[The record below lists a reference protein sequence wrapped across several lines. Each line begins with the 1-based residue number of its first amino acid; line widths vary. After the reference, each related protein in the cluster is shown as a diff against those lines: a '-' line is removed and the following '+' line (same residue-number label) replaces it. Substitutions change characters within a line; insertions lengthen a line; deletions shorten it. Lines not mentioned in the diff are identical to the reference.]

1 MHVTHFLKTRELSGE
16 DTFCL
21 QIGAMDGTT
30 TDHMHRYLTRLDWR
44 ALLVEPVPE
53 YFTQLQKT
61 YAARPNVRLAN
72 VVVAGHSGQVP
83 FYSVDPAAMEAGLV
97 PPWGRGASS
106 LYPDRTA
113 LGWADVKPHVRRQML
128 PCLTLPDLLDQYGVS
143 KIDVLQID
151 AEGHDYQILKQL
163 DFSKFS
169 PFVINIEYVNLLPE
183 EQDAVRNLLTANGYH
198 HEKKGY
204 DLVAA
209 KRRSDSHE
217 S

>member
-1 MHVTHFLKTRELSGE
+1 MHVTHFLKARELSGE

-30 TDHMHRYLTRLDWR
+30 TDHMHRYLTRLDWQ

-53 YFTQLQKT
+53 YFAQLQKT

-72 VVVAGHSGQVP
+72 VVVADHTGEVP
-83 FYSVDPAAMEAGLV
+83 FYSVEPAAMAAGLV

-113 LGWADVKPHVRRQML
+113 LGWESVKPHVRTQNL
-128 PCLTLPDLLDQYGVS
+128 PCLTLPDLLANYGIE

-151 AEGHDYQILKQL
+151 AEGHDYRILKQL
-163 DFSKFS
+163 DFRKFN
-169 PFVINIEYVNLLPE
+169 PFVINIEFVNLLPD
-183 EQDAVRNLLTANGYH
+183 EQEAVRALLSQNGYD

-204 DLVAA
+204 DLVAV
-209 KRRSDSHE
+209 RR
-217 S
+217 